1 MTTNAPNSPY
11 RPAQPTGYRPITFDD
26 LLRSTAASSQQL
38 STSLL
43 GPVPRWIAA
52 PFFGFI
58 CFYTQRMPFLA
69 PLMIL
74 ILLSCLLA
82 RLEEHPRKIAAVPL
96 TLSAIKLSFAMANET
111 AYAFWIPSGA
121 TQRSNDGCFYWL
133 PIFFSICLIFIPRRD
148 SATFKIV
155 LAASCLLLAS
165 GLLPGSGFI
174 AIFYMVD
181 YMLFIAIVVGIFVDL
196 KSYASEQP
204 QPSPRPA
211 L

>member
-1 MTTNAPNSPY
+1 MTTNSSNSPD
-11 RPAQPTGYRPITFDD
+11 RPAQQTTYRPITFDD
-26 LLRSTAASSQQL
+26 LQKPASASSQDVAA
-38 STSLL
+38 SLL
-43 GPVPRWIAA
+43 APVPRWAAA

-69 PLMIL
+69 PLLVL

-82 RLEEHPRKIAAVPL
+82 RLEEHARKIAAVPM

-111 AYAFWIPSGA
+111 AYDFWIPSGA
-121 TQRSNDGCFYWL
+121 THRADDACFYWL
-133 PIFFSICLIFIPRRD
+133 PLFFSICLVFIPKRE
-148 SATFKIV
+148 SATFRIV
-155 LAASCLLLAS
+155 LVASCLLLSS

-174 AIFYMVD
+174 GIFYMID
-181 YMLFIAIVVGIFVDL
+181 YTLFIAIVVGIFVDL
-196 KSYASEQP
+196 KSYASAQP

>member
-1 MTTNAPNSPY
+1 MTTNAPNSPH
-11 RPAQPTGYRPITFDD
+11 RPAQQTGYRPITLDD
-26 LLRSTAASSQQL
+26 LQRSASASSQQL
-38 STSLL
+38 AASLL
-43 GPVPRWIAA
+43 GPAPRWVAA

-58 CFYTQRMPFLA
+58 WFYTQKLPFLA
-69 PLMIL
+69 PLLIL
-74 ILLSCLLA
+74 VLLSCLLA
-82 RLEEHPRKIAAVPL
+82 RMEEHARKIAAVPL
-96 TLSAIKLSFAMANET
+96 ALSAIKLSFAMANEA

-121 TQRSNDGCFYWL
+121 IQRSNDGCFYWL
-133 PIFFSICLIFIPRRD
+133 PIFFSICLVFIPRRD

-155 LAASCLLLAS
+155 LVASCLLLAS

-174 AIFYMVD
+174 AIFYMLD

-196 KSYASEQP
+196 KSYASTEP

>member
-1 MTTNAPNSPY
+1 MTTTPPNSPHHT
-11 RPAQPTGYRPITFDD
+11 AQQTGYRPITFDD
-26 LLRSTAASSQQL
+26 LQKPASGSSQDFAAS
-38 STSLL
+38 LL
-43 GPVPRWIAA
+43 APVPRWAAA

-58 CFYTQRMPFLA
+58 CFYTQRLPFLA
-69 PLMIL
+69 PLLVL

-82 RLEEHPRKIAAVPL
+82 RLEEHTRKIAAVPI

-111 AYAFWIPSGA
+111 AYDFFIPSGA
-121 TQRSNDGCFYWL
+121 ARHSDYACFYWL
-133 PIFFSICLIFIPRRD
+133 PLFFSICLVFIPKRD

-174 AIFYMVD
+174 GIFYLID
-181 YMLFIAIVVGIFVDL
+181 YTLFIAIVVGIFVDL
-196 KSYASEQP
+196 KSYATVPP
-204 QPSPRPA
+204 QASPRPA